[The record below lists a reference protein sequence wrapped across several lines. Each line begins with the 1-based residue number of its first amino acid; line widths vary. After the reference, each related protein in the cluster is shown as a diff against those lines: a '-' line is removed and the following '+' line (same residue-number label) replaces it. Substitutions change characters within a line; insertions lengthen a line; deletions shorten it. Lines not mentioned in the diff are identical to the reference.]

1 MTDMTRTVEVPARF
15 GWRLAAAA
23 IDAVVVTFI
32 GALVPGIVGTALA
45 FFALAER
52 FRSPQRTHWFVPWL
66 AYFVLTTGL
75 FGRTPGKMAVGIHLR
90 GEDGRLSWAAVG
102 LREVVG
108 KLISAAALG
117 LGFLWIAFDREKRGW
132 HDVIARTRAVR
143 TTSIPWPEQ
152 YGRDI
157 AAALARAG
165 EATPAMLRRIPSE
178 HRALAL
184 RAFATRYR
192 GDVVM
197 DGHVLRPTGAVE
209 WF

>member
-1 MTDMTRTVEVPARF
+1 MTDTTLMGEVPARF

-23 IDAVVVTFI
+23 LDAIVVAVI
-32 GALVPGIVGTALA
+32 GGVVPGIVGDA
-45 FFALAER
+45 
-52 FRSPQRTHWFVPWL
+52 WFVAWL

-75 FGRTPGKMAVGIHLR
+75 FGRTPGKIAVGIHLR

-108 KLISAAALG
+108 KLISASALG
-117 LGFLWIAFDREKRGW
+117 LGFVWIAFDREKRGW

-143 TTSIPWPEQ
+143 MTSMPWPEN

-157 AAALARAG
+157 ATALATAG
-165 EATPAMLRRIPSE
+165 EATPAMLKRVPPERQ
-178 HRALAL
+178 ALAL
-184 RAFATRYR
+184 RAFAARYR